1 MLKLLLPV
9 LLGAALITSCAE
21 PQQTTVTQTQSTT
34 ASSATS
40 AMASAAPAAS
50 SAAPVA
56 GHDHSM
62 VGGDLAS
69 LQGEAFDRA
78 FLSMMVAH
86 HEGAVAMSQAALSSA
101 DAQVRAWAE
110 GIVSAQEAEIDQ
122 MTGLLEPLGG
132 LDEAAA
138 APMREEMA
146 GMQQHLGHAEDADR
160 AFVEGMIP
168 HHESALAMAQLAEG
182 RSQNEAVLEL
192 ARNIITAQEK
202 EIAEFKAYLAN

>member
-1 MLKLLLPV
+1 M

-40 AMASAAPAAS
+40 TTTSATASAAPAAS

-56 GHDHSM
+56 GHDHSAL
-62 VGGDLAS
+62 GSDLTS

-86 HEGAVAMSQAALSSA
+86 HEGAVTMSQAALSSE

-122 MTGLLEPLGG
+122 MTDLLEPLGG

-146 GMQQHLGHAEDADR
+146 GMQQHLGHAEDPDR